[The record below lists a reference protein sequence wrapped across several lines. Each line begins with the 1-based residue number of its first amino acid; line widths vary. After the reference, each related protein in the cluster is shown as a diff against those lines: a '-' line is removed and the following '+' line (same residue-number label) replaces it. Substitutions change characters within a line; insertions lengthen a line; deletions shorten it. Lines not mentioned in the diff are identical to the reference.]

1 MMQTWL
7 AVPQVRFSAASEI
20 QLFDLDGGLPP
31 PSWASLRRLELFEA
45 EALGC
50 SSSANR
56 QRCAGVSREALT
68 RA

>member
-7 AVPQVRFSAASEI
+7 AVPQVRFSAASES
-20 QLFDLDGGLPP
+20 QLDGGLPP

-45 EALGC
+45 EVLGC

-56 QRCAGVSREALT
+56 QRSVGVSREALT